1 MVICID
7 GEACHPSVDLKGPD
21 SLPTWHRKHSA
32 AVGGVQSDL
41 TTQTFSV
48 LLHPSS
54 RSDCPFLI
62 FLIQNNCFVFIVPSL
77 FLLSLQWFVSR
88 SSFVF
93 ILGLSSGLM
102 SNELNQDPWSNLL
115 FTLSTALP
123 TPLLYCF
130 ALLSSSSSFLFL
142 FFFFTPPTISHFS
155 WTPSMWYSVYRH
167 RYGWLSLH
175 TVSAL
180 IPFRPLLVS
189 SMRSSHSTQQV
200 GSLLL
205 CGLHLLNVQYKP
217 TINVFA
223 LFPSGNKA
231 V

>member
-123 TPLLYCF
+123 TPLLHCF
-130 ALLSSSSSFLFL
+130 ALLSSSSPFFFSFFSSSLPPPFHILAGLPPCDIQSIGTGMDDSPCTLFL
-142 FFFFTPPTISHFS
+142 LWS
-155 WTPSMWYSVYRH
+155 PSGHCLFHQW
-167 RYGWLSLH
+167 GLH
-175 TVSAL
+175 TQPSRWAVC
-180 IPFRPLLVS
+180 S
-189 SMRSSHSTQQV
+189 SV
-200 GSLLL
+200 G
-205 CGLHLLNVQYKP
+205 CTY
-217 TINVFA
+217 
-223 LFPSGNKA
+223 
-231 V
+231 